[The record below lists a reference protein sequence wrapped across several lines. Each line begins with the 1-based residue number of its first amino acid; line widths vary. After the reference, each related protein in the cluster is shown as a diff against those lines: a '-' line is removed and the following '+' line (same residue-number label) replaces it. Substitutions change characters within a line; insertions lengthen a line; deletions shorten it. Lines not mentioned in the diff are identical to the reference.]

1 MRRGVGPNGAN
12 DNCKF
17 EFDYACRR
25 KGVERMIPVVMEEG
39 CRNSSEWTGTV
50 GGKLG
55 GLLYF
60 DLSSDGVDFDKVVKR
75 LADEIRLISAGG
87 GGGGGGG
94 MGGHP
99 APGPV
104 S

>member
-1 MRRGVGPNGAN
+1 MTTASSSSTMRAGVRAS
-12 DNCKF
+12 
-17 EFDYACRR
+17 R
-25 KGVERMIPVVMEEG
+25 IPVVMEEG

-94 MGGHP
+94 VGGHP

>member
-1 MRRGVGPNGAN
+1 
-12 DNCKF
+12 
-17 EFDYACRR
+17 
-25 KGVERMIPVVMEEG
+25 MIPVVMEEG

-87 GGGGGGG
+87 GGGGGGDIVKRG
-94 MGGHP
+94 RGGLEELVGGGDMH
-99 APGPV
+99 ALI
-104 S
+104 

>member
-1 MRRGVGPNGAN
+1 
-12 DNCKF
+12 
-17 EFDYACRR
+17 
-25 KGVERMIPVVMEEG
+25 MIPVVMEEG
-39 CRNSSEWTGTV
+39 CRNSSERTGTV